1 MSPAR
6 YRGPGHHDLQWEVGE
21 LLVEAVV
28 YARISRVETWLGRC
42 VLGIDE
48 DTFEAV
54 DLVAW
59 DCDGFAAVPPRVRTL
74 EDLPSAVRERLEA
87 ALLRQAEEAPWP

>member
-1 MSPAR
+1 MSSAR

-28 YARISRVETWLGRC
+28 YARISRVATWSGRR
-42 VLGIDE
+42 VLVLDE
-48 DTFEAV
+48 DTFEVV

-59 DCDGFAAVPPRVRTL
+59 DCDGFAAVPPQVRTL
-74 EDLPSAVRERLEA
+74 LDLPSAVRERLEG
-87 ALLRQAEEAPWP
+87 ALLRQAEEASWP